1 MSLDVPRHISTWVLP
16 NSGSRG
22 VETDKKKALYSMS
35 LQPWVEIVYMRT
47 AQSGLLRGNC
57 WQSSSSNETLFI
69 LSARAGY
76 KEALD
81 DVRIGFKRG
90 YVTTDEYANTL
101 RAYQQGHDE
110 AKSDLRDEAFAFVL
124 NLIL

>member
-1 MSLDVPRHISTWVLP
+1 MKH
-16 NSGSRG
+16 
-22 VETDKKKALYSMS
+22 
-35 LQPWVEIVYMRT
+35 
-47 AQSGLLRGNC
+47 
-57 WQSSSSNETLFI
+57 FI

-110 AKSDLRDEAFAFVL
+110 VKSDLRDEAFAFVL

>member
-1 MSLDVPRHISTWVLP
+1 MKH
-16 NSGSRG
+16 
-22 VETDKKKALYSMS
+22 
-35 LQPWVEIVYMRT
+35 
-47 AQSGLLRGNC
+47 
-57 WQSSSSNETLFI
+57 FI

-81 DVRIGFKRG
+81 EVGIGFKRG

-110 AKSDLRDEAFAFVL
+110 AKSDLRDESFVL